1 MVYTRPLVA
10 TATARARG
18 TRDAPAHTQA
28 GASAHRPMADSEDEE
43 WTGRVNPLV
52 YAQRLLHLGEHGDWK
67 GFAQWIENDGKKFNG
82 VHVCRSTKL
91 RDDSVNNRFLAS
103 TELLAAELGQ
113 IRPGVTLMVR
123 VRGSQHKAPAASERY
138 VNPGGACFLKQQ
150 GGNQL
155 TKKHMSKELEKYY
168 YAPDKGD
175 HRYLI
180 VDPACDADPKSH
192 SYCVRVR
199 AEVYHCT
206 STPSSPFVLRTGAND
221 LPLPVRGVRGGA
233 HGGRSRRRPHPRC
246 QQVPGKQL
254 RDWAPAG
261 EEGRAAREEAP
272 GVVPRAPLAAGG
284 AALAGHGR
292 AALAALAGREDRRRA
307 RVSGSAAARA
317 AVVPRRAGRRAGPHA
332 GLGVHRTVNNY
343 RPLHSQVV

>member
-1 MVYTRPLVA
+1 
-10 TATARARG
+10 
-18 TRDAPAHTQA
+18 
-28 GASAHRPMADSEDEE
+28 MADSEDEE

-82 VHVCRSTKL
+82 VHVCQSTKL

-123 VRGSQHKAPAASERY
+123 VRGSQHKAPAADERY

-199 AEVYHCT
+199 AEVNQCAC
-206 STPSSPFVLRTGAND
+206 TPSSRFVF
-221 LPLPVRGVRGGA
+221 
-233 HGGRSRRRPHPRC
+233 SRRS
-246 QQVPGKQL
+246 
-254 RDWAPAG
+254 
-261 EEGRAAREEAP
+261 E
-272 GVVPRAPLAAGG
+272 
-284 AALAGHGR
+284 
-292 AALAALAGREDRRRA
+292 
-307 RVSGSAAARA
+307 
-317 AVVPRRAGRRAGPHA
+317 
-332 GLGVHRTVNNY
+332 
-343 RPLHSQVV
+343 

>member
-1 MVYTRPLVA
+1 
-10 TATARARG
+10 
-18 TRDAPAHTQA
+18 
-28 GASAHRPMADSEDEE
+28 MADSEDDE

-52 YAQRLLHLGEHGDWK
+52 YAQQLLNLGEK
-67 GFAQWIENDGKKFNG
+67 CEYKTLAQWIENDGKRFHG
-82 VHVCRSTKL
+82 VYVCPSTKV

-103 TELLAAELGQ
+103 TEILAELGQ

-123 VRGSQHKAPAASERY
+123 VRGSKHKAPAASERY

-199 AEVYHCT
+199 AEVNQCAC
-206 STPSSPFVLRTGAND
+206 TPSSRFVF
-221 LPLPVRGVRGGA
+221 
-233 HGGRSRRRPHPRC
+233 SRRS
-246 QQVPGKQL
+246 
-254 RDWAPAG
+254 
-261 EEGRAAREEAP
+261 E
-272 GVVPRAPLAAGG
+272 
-284 AALAGHGR
+284 
-292 AALAALAGREDRRRA
+292 
-307 RVSGSAAARA
+307 
-317 AVVPRRAGRRAGPHA
+317 
-332 GLGVHRTVNNY
+332 
-343 RPLHSQVV
+343 